1 VADEDGGPFNG
12 RENVVLS
19 PISRAVFPALSGS
32 RMRLWLM
39 GLVFVA
45 LAAAGCG
52 GGSGKSSVREDG
64 SLEEPTNKVVPKD
77 AGADKKV
84 KPVK

>member
-1 VADEDGGPFNG
+1 
-12 RENVVLS
+12 
-19 PISRAVFPALSGS
+19 
-32 RMRLWLM
+32 MRLWLM
-39 GLVFVA
+39 GLVVVV

-52 GGSGKSSVREDG
+52 GGSGKSSVRKDG
-64 SLEEPTNKVVPKD
+64 SLEEPAKKVTPDD

>member
-1 VADEDGGPFNG
+1 
-12 RENVVLS
+12 
-19 PISRAVFPALSGS
+19 
-32 RMRLWLM
+32 MRLWLM

-64 SLEEPTNKVVPKD
+64 SLEEPTNKVEPQD
-77 AGADKKV
+77 AGVEKKV